1 MNLTQKFLTKGKEK
15 EIEFLKSYCSHFN
28 ISERC
33 VEIASAQDD
42 IHRHVD
48 LWIDNEGWDVKAAKK
63 ENRTD
68 SNPNYNIH
76 WIELRNVHGKK
87 GWIFGEASYIA
98 FELQDKWLCVPRKGI
113 VAALVDKIDFT
124 SFTSSRS
131 SLYKVY
137 RREGRKDAIVKV
149 PVSFLLT
156 IDNISLI
163 PKLCTPCT

>member
-1 MNLTQKFLTKGKEK
+1 MNIIHSFLKKGKEK
-15 EIEFLKSYCSHFN
+15 EIEFLKSYCAYFN
-28 ISERC
+28 ISGQC
-33 VEIASAQDD
+33 IEIASAQDD
-42 IHRHVD
+42 IYRHVD

-63 ENRTD
+63 ENRID
-68 SNPNYNIH
+68 STPNYDIH

-98 FELQDKWLCVPRKGI
+98 FELQDKWLCIPRKGI

-131 SLYKVY
+131 NLYKIY
-137 RREGRKDAIVKV
+137 RRKGRKDAIVKV
-149 PVSFLLT
+149 PVSFLLN

-163 PKLCTPCT
+163 PKLCSY

>member
-63 ENRTD
+63 K
-68 SNPNYNIH
+68 
-76 WIELRNVHGKK
+76 IEQTVIQII
-87 GWIFGEASYIA
+87 IFIGLNLEMSM
-98 FELQDKWLCVPRKGI
+98 
-113 VAALVDKIDFT
+113 
-124 SFTSSRS
+124 
-131 SLYKVY
+131 
-137 RREGRKDAIVKV
+137 VKRMDIWR
-149 PVSFLLT
+149 SFLHS
-156 IDNISLI
+156 I
-163 PKLCTPCT
+163 